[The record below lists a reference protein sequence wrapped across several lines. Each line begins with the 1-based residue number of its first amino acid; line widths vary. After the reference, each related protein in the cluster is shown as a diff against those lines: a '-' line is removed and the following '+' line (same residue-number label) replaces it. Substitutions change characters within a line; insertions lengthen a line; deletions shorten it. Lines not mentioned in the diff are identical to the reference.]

1 MAKKQILLF
10 GAVLIASGA
19 FAQKLQEG
27 YITGPESS
35 DLGTYIRQW
44 NGGEGTI
51 RINNAEW
58 EDEEFYT
65 SRVKPRRRFVNRLSQ
80 VRQEIND
87 DNDKRYVNWVP
98 IGYAAYNALPN
109 GEFDQEVF
117 SMWSYLDHYGDWTS
131 PYGWVP
137 GAMADAAHKNGVAVS
152 GVASVPFGGISQTW
166 LSCFMS
172 LTSLDSQDIGKFF
185 YYHGVDG
192 VGYNSEWSGYS
203 PSKLIA
209 LHDDLKSYMS
219 SRNPLW
225 EVIWYGGTTDSGS
238 CSFDIGIGSST
249 ALFRSAS
256 IFLNYNWNRE
266 SYYNSSVQY
275 ARSMG
280 KSPFFIYAGMNQQ
293 GGEPHSGENYSLL
306 KDWQYSIG
314 VWGAHS
320 VNMFWGSRNAGG
332 ATAEAMQRCYLNTC
346 EQWYTNGPR
355 NPAVRLPVKT
365 VRDHRPKADWAGI
378 SSMLSARSA
387 LAWDIL
393 DEPFITYFNLGNGK
407 FFNWEGR
414 RVSDNE
420 WYSLGIQDYLP
431 TWRWWLTPGFMQGTV
446 EQGGWNLAADFTW
459 DDAYF
464 GGSCLQVT
472 GTTEQEYLHLF
483 KTDFDIDWEQVITV
497 RYKILE
503 GEADVNLVLSPSDNP
518 AEPVDG
524 DFSIL
529 TSMLSARS
537 ALAWDIL
544 DEPFITYFNLG
555 NGKFFNWE
563 GRRVSDNEWYSLGIQ
578 DYLPTWRW
586 WLTPGFMQGTVEQ
599 GGWNLAADFTWDD
612 AYFGGSCL
620 QVTGTTEQEYLHL
633 FKTDFDIDW
642 EQVITVRYKI
652 LEGEADVNL
661 VLSPSDNPAEPVDGD
676 FSILTVADSDSKIDA
691 SLREWQTAQFIV
703 GEDFYPEDLQDN
715 GGLGVIALEFKN
727 ARNMKLLLGELS
739 IRPLTEA
746 ATPAKPDVTR
756 SKTLAYTAK
765 GVDGKLWWNMPGTK
779 AAGEPVYNSDVNT
792 SIFKVYSQEEGGEPY
807 FVGATTSWA
816 AIAFRSPVTD
826 SDKRVRFGVSA
837 VAVDFSSESEI
848 AWGEYLGKP
857 AYTQVSDVV
866 LSKNPIKPDEPFT
879 LGYEDKLHSP
889 STWKLVDV
897 SGKTVFSGTGVDV
910 EIAQGLPEVG
920 GYDLVID
927 EGTANERTLG
937 YFVQISPESVGA
949 LPELYTLSRGTE
961 DVTAG
966 GAPVE
971 IELTDTPVLS
981 YTGRPA
987 DGQASRALAL
997 NSVYIGAKVE
1007 DLDIQAQKSFSVAG
1021 WTKINEIPTQQ
1032 WNLFNVSNKLGTW
1045 PQNTWGWVW
1054 MPGEADGTLKVVF
1067 RGSLSGGQP
1076 GELHYVFPDL
1086 KMQAGLWMHLA
1097 FVFDYTSEGFRFQ
1110 LYVNGVKQKSRVL
1123 QFVSGN
1129 DGAARTTPGGL
1140 VLDYDVVDGR
1150 KIGRTDGDT
1159 YIDGQTFA
1167 IQADDYLYFGG
1178 AAHEGA
1184 SIDGLVDDFMVWG
1197 KAMTAEDVRES
1208 MSGYTGNT
1216 LNPAIKAL
1224 WDFESEANDDNSFS
1238 ATGSKAGAK
1247 GYNYEVLGNP
1257 DGGTTYYNYLKPVF
1271 LPGCSFLRGT
1281 GYPIVTRPVWSDTNR
1296 KTSFEKVGSR
1306 AATEGEAGSAKV
1318 TFVTEGDHTVQLTL
1332 KNPYGESTMTYPV
1345 FKVGKS
1351 SAIEGVEAD
1360 QADVDAYTV
1369 DDILFIEFAAD
1380 GNYDVQVYNTA
1391 GMLCGAETLAAVAG
1405 QNARITLGR
1414 KGVYLVRVARD
1425 GQPLRTLKV
1434 ISK

>member
-166 LSCFMS
+166 LSCFTS

-529 TSMLSARS
+529 T
-537 ALAWDIL
+537 
-544 DEPFITYFNLG
+544 
-555 NGKFFNWE
+555 
-563 GRRVSDNEWYSLGIQ
+563 
-578 DYLPTWRW
+578 
-586 WLTPGFMQGTVEQ
+586 
-599 GGWNLAADFTWDD
+599 
-612 AYFGGSCL
+612 
-620 QVTGTTEQEYLHL
+620 
-633 FKTDFDIDW
+633 
-642 EQVITVRYKI
+642 
-652 LEGEADVNL
+652 
-661 VLSPSDNPAEPVDGD
+661 
-676 FSILTVADSDSKIDA
+676 VADSDSKIDA

-703 GEDFYPEDLQDN
+703 GEDFFPEDLQDN

-739 IRPLTEA
+739 IKPLTEA

-756 SKTLAYTAK
+756 SKVLAYTAK

-1296 KTSFEKVGSR
+1296 RTTFEKVGSR

-1318 TFVTEGDHTVQLTL
+1318 TFVTPGDHTVQLTL
-1332 KNPYGESTMTYPV
+1332 QNPYGESTMTYPV
-1345 FKVGKS
+1345 FTVDNQ

-1369 DDILFIEFAAD
+1369 DNILFIEFAAD

-1405 QNARITLGR
+1405 QNAQITLGQ

-1425 GQPLRTLKV
+1425 GQVLRTIKV

>member
-166 LSCFMS
+166 LSCFTS

-378 SSMLSARSA
+378 S
-387 LAWDIL
+387 
-393 DEPFITYFNLGNGK
+393 
-407 FFNWEGR
+407 
-414 RVSDNE
+414 
-420 WYSLGIQDYLP
+420 
-431 TWRWWLTPGFMQGTV
+431 
-446 EQGGWNLAADFTW
+446 
-459 DDAYF
+459 
-464 GGSCLQVT
+464 
-472 GTTEQEYLHLF
+472 
-483 KTDFDIDWEQVITV
+483 
-497 RYKILE
+497 
-503 GEADVNLVLSPSDNP
+503 
-518 AEPVDG
+518 
-524 DFSIL
+524 
-529 TSMLSARS
+529 SMLSARS

-1216 LNPAIKAL
+1216 LNPAINAL

-1247 GYNYEVLGNP
+1247 GYNYEVIGNP
-1257 DGGTTYYNYLKPVF
+1257 DGGKTYYNFRAPVF
-1271 LPGCSFLRGT
+1271 LPGCSFLKGT
-1281 GYPIVTRPVWSDTNR
+1281 GFPIETKPVWSDTNR
-1296 KTSFEKVGSR
+1296 KTTFEKVGSR

-1318 TFVTEGDHTVQLTL
+1318 TFVTKGDHTVQLTL
-1332 KNPYGESTMTYPV
+1332 QNPYGESTMTYPV
-1345 FKVGKS
+1345 FTVDGQ

-1369 DDILFIEFAAD
+1369 DNILFIEFAAD

-1405 QNARITLGR
+1405 QNAQITLGQ

-1425 GQPLRTLKV
+1425 GQVLRTIKI

>member
-1 MAKKQILLF
+1 MTKMAKKQILLC
-10 GAVLIASGA
+10 GAALVASGA
-19 FAQKLQEG
+19 FAQKLQAG
-27 YITGPESS
+27 YIVGPESS
-35 DLGTYIRQW
+35 DLPSYIRQW
-44 NGGEGTI
+44 NGGEGNI
-51 RINNAEW
+51 IINNAVW

-80 VRQEIND
+80 VRGEIND
-87 DNDKRYVNWVP
+87 RNDKRYVNWVP
-98 IGYAAYNALPN
+98 VGYSDTNALPN

-152 GVASVPFGGISQTW
+152 GVASVPYGSISAAWKQAFTGITALESEAV
-166 LSCFMS
+166 
-172 LTSLDSQDIGKFF
+172 GKFF

-192 VGYNSEWSGYS
+192 VGYNSEWSDYR
-203 PSKLIA
+203 PSGLMT
-209 LHDDLKSYMS
+209 LHDDLMTYMKD
-219 SRNPLW
+219 RNPLW
-225 EVIWYGGTTDSGS
+225 EVIWYGGTTDSGT

-249 ALFRSAS
+249 GLFRSAS
-256 IFLNYNWNRE
+256 IFLNYNWNYN
-266 SYYNSSVQY
+266 STYNSSIQ
-275 ARSMG
+275 AAANMG

-293 GGEPHSGENYSLL
+293 GGEPRSGENYSLI

-314 VWGAHS
+314 IWGAHS

-355 NPAVRLPVKT
+355 NPAVRLPIKT
-365 VRDHRPKADWAGI
+365 VRDHRPRADWAGI

-387 LAWDIL
+387 LAWDIRE
-393 DEPFITYFNLGNGK
+393 EPFITYFNLGNGK
-407 FFNWEGR
+407 FFNWKGE

-431 TWRWWLTPGFMQGTV
+431 TWRWWLTPTFMQGTV

-472 GTTEQEYLHLF
+472 GTTDQEYLHLF

-503 GEADVNLVLSPSDNP
+503 GEADVNLVLSSSDNP

-524 DFSIL
+524 EL
-529 TSMLSARS
+529 
-537 ALAWDIL
+537 
-544 DEPFITYFNLG
+544 
-555 NGKFFNWE
+555 
-563 GRRVSDNEWYSLGIQ
+563 
-578 DYLPTWRW
+578 
-586 WLTPGFMQGTVEQ
+586 
-599 GGWNLAADFTWDD
+599 
-612 AYFGGSCL
+612 
-620 QVTGTTEQEYLHL
+620 
-633 FKTDFDIDW
+633 
-642 EQVITVRYKI
+642 
-652 LEGEADVNL
+652 
-661 VLSPSDNPAEPVDGD
+661 
-676 FSILTVADSDSKIDA
+676 SILTVAGSDSKIDG
-691 SLREWQTAQFIV
+691 SLKEWQTAQFIV

-727 ARNMKLLLGELS
+727 AKNLKFLLGELS
-739 IRPLTEA
+739 IKPWTPA
-746 ATPAKPDVTR
+746 ATPAQPNVTR

-765 GVDGKLWWNMPGTK
+765 GVDGKLWWKMANTK

-792 SIFKVYSQEEGGEPY
+792 SIFKVYSQEEGGEPH
-807 FVGATTSWA
+807 FAGATTSWA

-857 AYTQVSDVV
+857 AYAQASEVV
-866 LSKNPIKPDEPFT
+866 LSKNPIKPNESFT
-879 LGYEDKLHSP
+879 LGYEDKLHTP

-897 SGKTVFSGTGVDV
+897 YGKTVFSGTGVDV
-910 EIAQGLPEVG
+910 EVAQGLPETG
-920 GYDLVID
+920 GYDLVSD

-949 LPELYTLSRGTE
+949 LPELYTLSRGAE
-961 DVTAG
+961 DVTSG
-966 GAPVE
+966 GAPAE

-1021 WTKINEIPTQQ
+1021 WTKINEIPAQQ
-1032 WNLFNVSNKLGTW
+1032 WNLFNISNKLGTW

-1054 MPGEADGTLKVVF
+1054 MPGESDGTLKVVF
-1067 RGSLSGGQP
+1067 RGSLGGGQP

-1110 LYVNGVKQKSRVL
+1110 LYVNGVKQKSRVH

-1140 VLDYDVVDGR
+1140 VLGYDVVDGR

-1197 KAMTAEDVRES
+1197 KAMTSEDVRES
-1208 MSGYTGNT
+1208 MSGYTGTT

-1238 ATGSKAGAK
+1238 AAGSKAGAK

-1257 DGGTTYYNYLKPVF
+1257 DGGVTYYNYLKPVF
-1271 LPGCSFLRGT
+1271 LPGCSFLQGT

-1296 KTSFEKVGSR
+1296 KTTFEKAGSR
-1306 AATEGEAGSAKV
+1306 AATEGEGGSARV
-1318 TFVTEGDHTVQLTL
+1318 HFVTEGDHTVKLTL
-1332 KNPYGESTMTYPV
+1332 ENPYGSSTRTFPV
-1345 FKVGKS
+1345 FKVGDTS
-1351 SAIEGVEAD
+1351 GICGVEVD
-1360 QADVDAYTV
+1360 GADVDAYTV
-1369 DDILFIEFAAD
+1369 DDVLFVEFGAD
-1380 GNYDVQVYNTA
+1380 GRYSVSVYSTA
-1391 GMLCGAETLAAVAG
+1391 GMLSGAATLDAVAG
-1405 QNARITLGR
+1405 QNARITLGQ
-1414 KGVYLVRVARD
+1414 KGVYLVRIDRD
-1425 GQPLRTLKV
+1425 GRPLRTIKV
-1434 ISK
+1434 ISR